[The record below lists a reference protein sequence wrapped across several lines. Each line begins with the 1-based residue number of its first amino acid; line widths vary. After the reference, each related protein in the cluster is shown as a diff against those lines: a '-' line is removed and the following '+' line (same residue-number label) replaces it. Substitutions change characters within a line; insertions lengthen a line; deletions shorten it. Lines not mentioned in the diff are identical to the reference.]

1 MQQFLNSVLC
11 EYAQFMSEGKSSAS
25 AGWYQDPVDPSGTTM
40 RYWSGSAWTN
50 ETRPKL
56 DPPTGEPHVELKD
69 RPTVE
74 SGIPSIPE
82 SAEKRGLFG
91 GKKELEAE
99 NEQLREILKS
109 IGIEQ
114 RDLLRQELAQL
125 QARIRGAEREL
136 RLLEESLVESSDSAQ
151 MQEVGIYRYHHP
163 LQNSIE
169 YKPVLEKIEDQTK
182 SLVKSNKA
190 VTATTSWTVN
200 GSQKEGQKMVKE
212 VSKLMLRAYVA
223 EADNCIRSLKPTTRD
238 SLIERLT
245 KTRSTIA
252 KLGQSMDIRISDEFH
267 ELKVSEI
274 RTTSDFLKKKEEE
287 KEAERENRARLREEE
302 KVAKE
307 IAAEQAKLEKE
318 KQKISVALE
327 KMQSVEP
334 QKQDEKHFAGIQAM
348 QATLVEIDSGL
359 TGLTERAANVKA
371 GHVYVISNI
380 GSFGSSMIKIGMT
393 RRLDPEDRVKE
404 LSDAS
409 VPFQYGVHAL
419 FFSND
424 AQGLEAALHEK
435 FDKKRVNLANR
446 RREFFFATPAEVRD
460 ALIELDGHVLE
471 FDERPDDEEF
481 LQSEAERLK
490 LLPPVT

>member
-1 MQQFLNSVLC
+1 MSDSKGS
-11 EYAQFMSEGKSSAS
+11 AQ
-25 AGWYQDPVDPSGTTM
+25 AGWYRDPVDPSGATM

-56 DPPTGEPHVELKD
+56 DPPSGEPFVELKD
-69 RPTVE
+69 RPTIE

-82 SAEKRGLFG
+82 TAEKKGLFG

-109 IGIEQ
+109 IGVQQ

-125 QARIRGAEREL
+125 EARVRGAEREL
-136 RLLEESLVESSDSAQ
+136 RQLEETLVQSSDTALL
-151 MQEVGIYRYHHP
+151 QEVGIYKYHHP
-163 LQNSIE
+163 LQNSVE
-169 YKPVLEKIEDQTK
+169 YKPVLDKIEEQTK

-190 VTATTSWTVN
+190 VTATTSWSVN

-223 EADNCIRSLKPTTRD
+223 EADNCIRSLKPSTRD
-238 SLIERLT
+238 SLIERLA
-245 KTRSTIA
+245 KTRTTIA

-274 RTTSDFLKKKEEE
+274 RTTADFLKKKEEE

-318 KQKISVALE
+318 KQKIAVALE
-327 KMQSVEP
+327 KMQSVDP
-334 QKQDEKHFAGIQAM
+334 QKQDEKHVAGIQAM

-371 GHVYVISNI
+371 GHVYVISNV
-380 GSFGSSMIKIGMT
+380 GSFGSSIIKIGMT

-409 VPFQYGVHAL
+409 VPFQYGIHAL

-435 FDKKRVNLANR
+435 FDHKRVNLANR
-446 RREFFFATPAEVRD
+446 RREFFFATPAEVRE

-471 FDERPDDEEF
+471 FDERPDDEEY
-481 LQSEAERLK
+481 LQSESERLK
-490 LLPPVT
+490 LLPPAI